1 MQVAIT
7 GGAGFIGSNLCK
19 SLLARGHT
27 VRVLDDLSTGY
38 LRNLDALAVDFTQGS
53 IEDAALV
60 AEWCKGSSAVVH
72 LAARG
77 SVPRSLAEPIRT
89 DEVNVRGSLNV
100 YEAARE
106 HGAHVIVASSS
117 SVYGAN
123 TASPKIETLQPRP
136 MSPYAASKLACESYA
151 LSWGSSYGTDV
162 LVFRFFNVYGP
173 GQAAGHAYAAVVPR
187 FVHAALS
194 GEKAE
199 IYGDGQQSRDF
210 TFVGSVCSAIVDALE
225 RRLVYAEPVNLAF
238 GANQSV
244 LELRSLIEEVAG
256 APVRYRFAEPRT
268 GDVRHSQADP
278 TRFRSLFPDVVAV
291 DLRQGIEETVRWM
304 RSGRDGA

>member
-7 GGAGFIGSNLCK
+7 GGAGFIGSNLCRQ
-19 SLLARGHT
+19 LLARGHT
-27 VRVLDDLSTGY
+27 VRALDDLSTGY
-38 LRNLDALAVDFTQGS
+38 LRNLDSLAVDFTQGS
-53 IEDAALV
+53 IEDADLV
-60 AEWCKGSSAVVH
+60 SDWCEGSNAIVH

-77 SVPRSLAEPIRT
+77 SVPRSLAEPFPT
-89 DEVNVRGSLNV
+89 NEVNVRGSLNV
-100 YEAARE
+100 YEAARKC
-106 HGAHVIVASSS
+106 GAHLIVASSS

-123 TASPKIETLQPRP
+123 NSSPKSETLQPRP

-151 LSWGSSYGTDV
+151 LAWGYSYGTDV

-173 GQAAGHAYAAVVPR
+173 SQAPGHAYAAVVPR

-194 GEKAE
+194 GQEVE

-210 TFVGSVCSAIVDALE
+210 TFVGSVCSAVVDALE

-244 LELRSLIEEVAG
+244 LELRELIEEIAG
-256 APVRYRFAEPRT
+256 VPVRYRFADPRV

-278 TRFRSLFPDVVAV
+278 SRFRLLFPDVVGV

-304 RSGRDGA
+304 RAEMR